1 MTIVDDTGTDLIGSL
16 KRIHEGYKLNT
27 NCVVVFAANTE
38 KTLEHTGFHFKPSG
52 FCDINPLMNLPRDER
67 KRRDDKCCANK

>member
-38 KTLEHTGFHFKPSG
+38 KTLKLYKLLAL
-52 FCDINPLMNLPRDER
+52 NR
-67 KRRDDKCCANK
+67 